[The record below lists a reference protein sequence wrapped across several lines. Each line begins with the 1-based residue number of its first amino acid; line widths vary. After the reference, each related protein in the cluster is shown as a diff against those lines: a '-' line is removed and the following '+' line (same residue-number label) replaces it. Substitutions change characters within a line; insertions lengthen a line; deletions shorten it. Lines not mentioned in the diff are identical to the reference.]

1 MRNKDKII
9 KDITAIT
16 AALSGVPAA
25 SINSNSRRAEVVLGR
40 TAIANFLM
48 RELNFQFTDLEKYTN
63 KHRTS
68 YNYYFNKHELKYRYY
83 PEYRH
88 LYDKIVLAY
97 YGNRD
102 NTFTKE
108 EIITEIITNKIG
120 VNSINADFKIKF
132 ILGGHETN
140 IYCKDLA
147 STIDKLNT
155 TFLNHDFTFN
165 VSHINSL
172 RYE

>member
-1 MRNKDKII
+1 MRNKEKII

-25 SINSNSRRAEVVLGR
+25 VFSSLDRRTEVVLGR
-40 TAIANFLM
+40 TAIGNFLH
-48 RELNFQFTDLEKYTN
+48 RELNFKFADLEKYTN
-63 KHRTS
+63 RHRTS
-68 YNYYFNKHELKYRYY
+68 YNYYYNKHDRQYKFY

-108 EIITEIITNKIG
+108 EIVTEIITNNIG
-120 VNSINADFKIKF
+120 LNSVNADFKIKF